1 MDQIK
6 LPLYVKLSLV
16 SLLLALWL
24 YGLFVGQYLLLPLG
38 FAVLIA
44 ILLRPLEARLIKWK
58 IPRVPAILLSIL
70 IAVIVLGGVMFFIS
84 SQVQNF
90 IQDLPTIKKNIN
102 TLVSK
107 VQQWIRQQLHVS
119 QHQQQQV
126 VAQAKEKAT
135 GEIGT
140 VAGGA
145 LSIIGSSL
153 SNITLIPIY
162 TFLFMYYRELLRT
175 FVVRLFHKKHNDK
188 VVEVISEVRFIIQ
201 HYIAGLLLENSCVA
215 VLNAIGLF
223 IIGAPYAL
231 LLSIIGAILNL
242 IPYIGG
248 LIAVFLISFITYTNT
263 GEVSKLIWAIVIFLV
278 VQFIDNNF
286 IYPRIIGSKVKLN
299 ALVCIVGV
307 IVAGSLAGIG
317 GMFLSIPFIAICK
330 TIFDRVD
337 ELKPWGMLLGDDF
350 AALHEPRKRKKI
362 EEQDKN

>member
-1 MDQIK
+1 MNQINDVK
-6 LPLYVKLSLV
+6 LPLYVKLSLIT
-16 SLLLALWL
+16 LLLALWL
-24 YGLFVGQYLLLPLG
+24 YGLYIGQYLLLPLG

-44 ILLRPLEARLIKWK
+44 ILLRPMEALLMRWRV
-58 IPRVPAILLSIL
+58 PRVAAILLSIL
-70 IAVIVLGGVMFFIS
+70 LAVIVVGGIMFFIS

-90 IQDLPTIKKNIN
+90 IQDFPTIKKNVDM
-102 TLVSK
+102 LVTK
-107 VQQWIRQQLHVS
+107 VQQWIRQQLHIS

-135 GEIGT
+135 SEIGT

-145 LSIIGSSL
+145 LSIVGSSV
-153 SNITLIPIY
+153 SNLTLIPIY

-175 FVVRLFHKKHNDK
+175 FVIRLFHKKHNDK

-215 VLNAIGLF
+215 VLNAIGLLL
-223 IIGAPYAL
+223 IGAPYAIL
-231 LLSIIGAILNL
+231 LAIIGAILNL

-263 GEVSKLIWAIVIFLV
+263 GSVAKLIWSIVIFLA

-286 IYPRIIGSKVKLN
+286 IYPKIIGSKVKLN

-307 IVAGSLAGIG
+307 IVAGSIAGIG
-317 GMFLSIPFIAICK
+317 GMFLCIPFVAICK

-350 AALHEPRKRKKI
+350 AALHDAKKKRRI
-362 EEQDKN
+362 EK